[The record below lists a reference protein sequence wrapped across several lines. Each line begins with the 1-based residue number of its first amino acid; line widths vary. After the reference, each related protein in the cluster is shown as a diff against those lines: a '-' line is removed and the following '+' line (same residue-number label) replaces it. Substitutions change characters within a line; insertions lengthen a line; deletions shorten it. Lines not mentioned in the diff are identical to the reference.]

1 MVYTSILP
9 PWTNQKYDTCCISYL
24 WTSYLTR
31 IVKSR
36 ITLNVIVFA
45 PYVLEKLFWCFFFYR
60 ICKLIYSLEDN
71 KLCFV
76 IPFTVYQSLT
86 FQFHVW
92 NHRGKIYL
100 QNQPKLIKIT
110 KYYPGSVLAT
120 GSPWQQLISVP
131 LPVVFCPVQTY

>member
-1 MVYTSILP
+1 MVYLYFTAMDKSEIRHMLYILP
-9 PWTNQKYDTCCISYL
+9 LDLLPNTHSHIENYIKCNCVCSVCIREIIL
-24 WTSYLTR
+24 
-31 IVKSR
+31 
-36 ITLNVIVFA
+36 
-45 PYVLEKLFWCFFFYR
+45 VLFFYR
-60 ICKLIYSLEDN
+60 ICKLIYILEDN

>member
-9 PWTNQKYDTCCISYL
+9 PWTNQKYDTYCISYL

-31 IVKSR
+31 TVKSR

-45 PYVLEKLFWCFFFYR
+45 PYVLEKSFWIFFYR

>member
-1 MVYTSILP
+1 MVYLYFTAMDKSEIRHMLYILP
-9 PWTNQKYDTCCISYL
+9 LDLLPNTHSQIENS
-24 WTSYLTR
+24 
-31 IVKSR
+31 
-36 ITLNVIVFA
+36 LNVIVFA
-45 PYVLEKLFWCFFFYR
+45 PYVLEISFWIFFFYR

>member
-1 MVYTSILP
+1 MVYLYFTAMDKSEIRHMLYILP
-9 PWTNQKYDTCCISYL
+9 LDLLPNTHSQIENS
-24 WTSYLTR
+24 
-31 IVKSR
+31 
-36 ITLNVIVFA
+36 LNVIVFA
-45 PYVLEKLFWCFFFYR
+45 PYVLEKLFWFCFFYR